1 MNTKER
7 TRFIFAIL
15 IMVLALMILM
25 RFGPIQAEL
34 LVAGGLMIIYFAL
47 NGYYAWQE
55 QSDREMKGSIL
66 LAFVVAIVMIFYFS

>member
-47 NGYYAWQE
+47 NAYYAWQE

-66 LAFVVAIVMIFYFS
+66 LAFVVAIVMIIYFS

>member
-47 NGYYAWQE
+47 NAYYAWQ
-55 QSDREMKGSIL
+55 
-66 LAFVVAIVMIFYFS
+66 

>member
-47 NGYYAWQE
+47 NAYYAWQV

>member
-47 NGYYAWQE
+47 NAYYGRQE